1 MYQWKSVGGIL
12 PIMTPPR
19 VHPDVIRAGD
29 PATIQAA
36 EALVKAITTPEWP
49 ENRLRLGG
57 KMTQATMTALQ
68 SHNAVQEVR
77 DYLID
82 LANNGYR
89 TDSQQWHYFKYKYE
103 HNDPLSSPD
112 ELNLRF
118 EEVLSDPQAMIYQK
132 TGRLVVYSPRANRL
146 VVVAINGQRI
156 TVYRPD
162 PGDIAALGAETW
174 LINQMIV

>member
-1 MYQWKSVGGIL
+1 MPG
-12 PIMTPPR
+12 MTPPR
-19 VHPDVIRAGD
+19 VHPDVIRDGD
-29 PATIQAA
+29 PATIQTA
-36 EALVKAITTPEWP
+36 EALVKALTTPEWP

-57 KMTQATMTALQ
+57 KMTQATLTVLQ
-68 SHNAVQEVR
+68 SYNAVQEVR

-82 LANNGYR
+82 SAKNSYR

-112 ELNLRF
+112 ELDRRF
-118 EEVLSDPQAMIYQK
+118 EAVLSDPQAMVYQK
-132 TGRLVVYSPRANRL
+132 TGRLVIYSPRANRL
-146 VVVAINGQRI
+146 AVVAIDGQRI

-162 PGDIAALGAETW
+162 PGDLAALGVKTW